1 MTKQNFLAAIDIG
14 SAKIATLIVS
24 QSTEEGSRLN
34 AVGVASVPSRGIK
47 KSQVVDIEEAIAAI
61 TDSVDAAERMAGFSI
76 NSAIISI
83 SGEHIK
89 SINSKGVVAI
99 GNPEAEVV
107 VEDVARVIEAAKA
120 ISLPSSQEV
129 IHVLPRTFTVD
140 SQEGVRDPLGMSGVR
155 LEAEAHIVTGSTA
168 VIRNLTRCVEEIGVK
183 VDNLVFA
190 GLSSAEATLTD
201 TEKELGVV
209 LVDIGGGTTSIAIFI
224 DGALSHSSVI
234 PVGAKNITNDLA
246 IGLRVSLESAEKIKR
261 HLTQLERR
269 PTPSLPG
276 DGEEMDKKA
285 ERQAGEIDLT
295 NLNIKEEIRS
305 ASKKTL
311 IDGIIRPRLNE
322 IFDFVG
328 VEIKKSGFGGMTPAG
343 IVVTG
348 GGAETVEVLSA
359 CKRTLQ
365 MPARIG
371 HPAGLSGLTDEIS
384 SPAYSTLTGLI
395 LHAKALPAKAR
406 GGNLGNIFSKTL
418 PGKDLASKAVGF
430 FKSLLP

>member
-14 SAKIATLIVS
+14 SSKIATLIVS

-89 SINSKGVVAI
+89 SINSKGMVALA
-99 GNPEAEVV
+99 NPHTEVV

-120 ISLPSSQEV
+120 VSVPSSQEV
-129 IHVLPRTFTVD
+129 IHVLPRTFIVD
-140 SQEGVRDPLGMSGVR
+140 TQEGIRDPLGMSGLR

-183 VDNLVFA
+183 VDNLVYA
-190 GLSSAEATLTD
+190 GLASAESTLTE

-224 DGALSHSSVI
+224 DGALSYSSVI

-269 PTPSLPG
+269 PTPTLPG
-276 DGEEMDKKA
+276 DEEDKKT
-285 ERQAGEIDLT
+285 ERQTPEIDLT

-328 VEIKKSGFGGMTPAG
+328 AEIKKSGFGGMTPAG

-348 GGAETVEVLSA
+348 GGAETVEVLSS

-371 HPAGLSGLTDEIS
+371 HPTGLSGLTDEIS
-384 SPAYSTLTGLI
+384 SPAYATLTGLI
-395 LHAKALPAKAR
+395 LHAKALPTKASR
-406 GGNLGNIFSKTL
+406 GNLGNLFPKQL

>member
-14 SAKIATLIVS
+14 SSKIATLIVS

-183 VDNLVFA
+183 VDTLVFS
-190 GLSSAEATLTD
+190 GLSSAESTLTE

-224 DGALSHSSVI
+224 DGALSYSSVI

-276 DGEEMDKKA
+276 DEEDKKSD
-285 ERQAGEIDLT
+285 RQTPEIDLT

-311 IDGIIRPRLNE
+311 VDGIIRPRLNE

-328 VEIKKSGFGGMTPAG
+328 SEIKKSGFGGMTPAG

-384 SPAYSTLTGLI
+384 SSAYSTLTGLI
-395 LHAKALPAKAR
+395 LHAKALPAKASR
-406 GGNLGNIFSKTL
+406 GNLGNLFPKQL
-418 PGKDLASKAVGF
+418 PGKNLASKAVGF